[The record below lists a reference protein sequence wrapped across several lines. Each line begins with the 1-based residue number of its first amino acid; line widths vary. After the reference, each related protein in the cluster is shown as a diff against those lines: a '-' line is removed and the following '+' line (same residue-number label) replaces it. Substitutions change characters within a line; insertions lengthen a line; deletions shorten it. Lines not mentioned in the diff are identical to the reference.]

1 MGWLYDAP
9 AGYAAFVGTF
19 VEFLEALTIVLA
31 VGTTR
36 SWRDALAGAA
46 LATGVLLLVLI
57 RVGDEMTRIPLR
69 PLQAVL
75 GGLTLLFGM
84 RWLRKAMLRAA
95 GVIPLRD
102 ELGVYGRQ
110 RDRLASGGSR
120 HRGRGDR
127 GNWDWEALGTTF
139 RVTLIE
145 GMEVIFIVLAIGAA
159 TPGSGTT
166 SAILGSAAALG
177 SVCLLGFLLRRPI
190 ALIPDNP
197 LKLGVGLCLCS
208 LGTLWLGEG
217 ESLSWPGGDWSLP
230 VLLAAYAVT
239 AAAGIAVCRRITRR
253 QTTRHLTRAG

>member
-1 MGWLYDAP
+1 MLP
-9 AGYAAFVGTF
+9 AAYAAFVGTF

-36 SWRDALAGAA
+36 GWRDALGGAA
-46 LATGVLLLVLI
+46 LAIGVLFLVLI
-57 RVGDEMTRIPLR
+57 GIGDEMTRIPLR
-69 PLQAVL
+69 PLQVVL

-102 ELGVYGRQ
+102 ELGIYGRQ
-110 RDRLASGGSR
+110 RDRLASGGLR
-120 HRGRGDR
+120 HRDRGDR
-127 GNWDWEALGTTF
+127 DWEALGTTF

-145 GMEVIFIVLAIGAA
+145 GMEAIFIVLAIGGA
-159 TPGSGTT
+159 TPGSGMT
-166 SAILGSAAALG
+166 SAVVGSAAALV

-217 ESLSWPGGDWSLP
+217 EALSWPGGDWSLL
-230 VLLAAYAVT
+230 VLLTGYAV
-239 AAAGIAVCRRITRR
+239 AAAVGIALCRRITRR
-253 QTTRHLTRAG
+253 EATRQLMRAG